1 MGNRLAIIGIDS
13 LDPQVILK
21 HRKEL
26 PNFSKL
32 IEASPTFI
40 SKSVFPV
47 DTIPAWASIYT
58 GLHPGNHG
66 FLYTYDIFD
75 PNLSDLG
82 KLDISRIKGRTF
94 WDYASQKGYRT
105 AVVYPMLMYPT
116 WEVNGIMVSKSAFD
130 RRIDWSRTEIDIDVY
145 PKHIKEKH
153 KIPDKFMGLW
163 GGFPGIKHLKEWA
176 ELGKEG
182 LEKEKNIGLELYK
195 NDKWD
200 LFFIYFSILDI
211 IQHRLWRFFDE
222 NDPTYCKNHLSKMI
236 LDYYKIF
243 DGIVEEFIEIYPD
256 VSLIVM
262 SDHGHRSRPYK
273 TVNLNE
279 HLRRNGYLTSKGNKK
294 AISKLRKTILEVANK
309 LDLEQWL
316 IKLVVK
322 SQKLTKVSKS
332 VYSSAGSIDRSRSIA
347 YLSNFAGIKS
357 YPHGGIEINKDLVS
371 VSDTEYEKVRGE
383 LIKSLPELK
392 TPNGEPLMK
401 WVKRWEEFYP
411 GEFTE
416 EIYPDIVF
424 ELKEEYG
431 VGWELYSNLFGKAY
445 DHKVASGGHGKDAV
459 FLLKNVDKQVHKT
472 EITLMDIAPTVLDL
486 LGIKEKDDFEFDGQS
501 IFRDEREEV

>member
-1 MGNRLAIIGIDS
+1 MENKLAIIGIDS
-13 LDPQVILK
+13 LDPYVILK
-21 HRKEL
+21 YRKEL

-32 IEASPTFI
+32 IAGSPTFI

-94 WDYASQKGYRT
+94 WDYAGQEGFRM

-116 WEVNGIMVSKSAFD
+116 WEVNGIMVSKSPFD
-130 RRIDWSRTEIDIDVY
+130 RRIDWIRTEIDIDVY
-145 PKHIKEKH
+145 PKLIKEKH

-163 GGFPGIKHLKEWA
+163 GGFPGIKYLKEWA

-195 NDKWD
+195 NEKWD

-256 VSLIVM
+256 VSLILM
-262 SDHGHRSRPYK
+262 SDHGHRSRPYT
-273 TVNLNE
+273 TVNINE
-279 HLRRNGYLTSKGNKK
+279 YLRRNGNLIPKGKNRKVMSG
-294 AISKLRKTILEVANK
+294 IRKTILEVANK
-309 LDLEQWL
+309 LNIEHWL

-322 SQKLTKVSKS
+322 SERLTKVSKS
-332 VYSSAGSIDRSRSIA
+332 VYSSAGSIDRSKSIA

-357 YPHGGIEINKDLVS
+357 YPHGGIEINRDLVS
-371 VSDTEYEKVRGE
+371 DVEYEKVRKE

-401 WVKRWEEFYP
+401 WVKRREEFYP

-431 VGWELYSNLFGKAY
+431 VGWELYSDLFGKAY
-445 DHKVASGGHGKDAV
+445 DHKVASGGHAKNAV
-459 FLLKNVDKQVHKT
+459 FLLKNVNKRVHKT

-486 LGIKEKDDFEFDGQS
+486 LGIMDDFEFDGRS
-501 IFRDEREEV
+501 IFREQKEEV

>member
-13 LDPQVILK
+13 LDPYVILK
-21 HRKEL
+21 YKKEL

-32 IEASPTFI
+32 IEESPTFL

-66 FLYTYDIFD
+66 FLYTYDVFD
-75 PNLSDLG
+75 PNFSNLR

-94 WDYASQKGYRT
+94 WDYAGQKGYRT
-105 AVVYPMLMYPT
+105 VVVYPMLMYPT
-116 WEVNGIMVSKSAFD
+116 WEVNGIMVSKSPFD
-130 RRIDWSRTEIDIDVY
+130 KRIDWVRTEIGVDVY
-145 PKHIKEKH
+145 PKFVKKRY

-176 ELGKEG
+176 ELGKKG
-182 LEKEKNIGLELYK
+182 FEKEKNIGLELYK
-195 NDKWD
+195 NEKWD

-222 NDPTYCKNHLSKMI
+222 NDPTYCKSQLSKMI

-243 DGIVEEFIEIYPD
+243 DGIVGEFIEIYPD

-279 HLRRNGYLTSKGNKK
+279 HLRRKGYIASKGHNKMI
-294 AISKLRKTILEVANK
+294 ISKLRKTILEVANK
-309 LDLEQWL
+309 LEIEQWL

-332 VYSSAGSIDRSRSIA
+332 VYSSAGSIDRSQSIA

-371 VSDTEYEKVRGE
+371 DVEYEKVREE
-383 LIKSLPELK
+383 LIETLPELK
-392 TPNGEPLMK
+392 TSNGEPLMK
-401 WVKRWEEFYP
+401 WVKKREEFHQ
-411 GEFTE
+411 GEFTK

-424 ELKEEYG
+424 ELRDDYG
-431 VGWELYSNLFGKAY
+431 VGWDLYSDLFGKAY
-445 DHKVASGGHGKDAV
+445 DHKVASGGHARDAV
-459 FLLKNVDKQVHKT
+459 FLVKNVNREVKREGISIIDV
-472 EITLMDIAPTVLDL
+472 APTILDWL
-486 LGIKEKDDFEFDGQS
+486 DIDWRRFNFDGRS
-501 IFRDEREEV
+501 IFEAE